1 MKKKKTVLISA
12 ETGEVVEN
20 VMVWTALNARKREKE
35 YEKNT
40 GVSDTIPG
48 QTMTIQEMVARHRK
62 GLPIDQSRG
71 ALYQGEEL
79 MPDIDKMDLVDR
91 QAYMDSV
98 ADALVEVK
106 ARIQESVKT
115 KREQEI
121 IDKIDS
127 AVRERLKLINAATSR
142 DVITDLK
149 EEK

>member
-20 VMVWTALNARKREKE
+20 VMVWTALNARKREKD